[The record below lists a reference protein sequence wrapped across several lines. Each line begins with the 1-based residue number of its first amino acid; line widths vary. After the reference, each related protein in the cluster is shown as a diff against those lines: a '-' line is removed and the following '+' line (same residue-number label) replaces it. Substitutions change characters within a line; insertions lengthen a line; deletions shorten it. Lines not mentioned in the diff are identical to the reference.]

1 MPPLGKTKMTT
12 QRNTFNNARD
22 RFQALLQDRATPESQ
37 WQCLFAECPFIFS
50 ESLPVRIHEDD
61 IRPLARLGRAEPDFL
76 FFPKHP
82 GPLASY
88 GVIELKRA
96 DTRLIRI
103 PRKDVLS
110 LSSDANDALA
120 QARKYAIELK
130 ATPIVRPDE
139 LMVLGNDMH
148 IFVIAGMSEEIAAKV
163 TNEILRTQYEG
174 LLPANCRIVPFDALF
189 RAFESRIP
197 PAVHLLNTWLP
208 QAHAT
213 FQTFLTEIEQAYDGY
228 EEFLI
233 SDEILDKWMGLEKEF
248 AWMLGPEAHYREAI
262 PPRSEYEIIG
272 SEPMADGRRPLATKA
287 PNPSMFAAHVCTFV
301 KNVILKTR
309 EFGIKSSLPADVKE
323 LWQRSGAYASD

>member
-1 MPPLGKTKMTT
+1 MITRRETL
-12 QRNTFNNARD
+12 NNARE
-22 RFQALLQDRATPESQ
+22 RFQSLLQHRSTPESQ
-37 WQCLFAECPFIFS
+37 WQSLFADCPFIFS

-61 IRPLARLGRAEPDFL
+61 IRPLARLGCAEPDFI
-76 FFPKHP
+76 FFPKRP
-82 GPLASY
+82 DPLGSY

-110 LSSDANDALA
+110 LSSDANDAIA
-120 QARKYAIELK
+120 QAKKYAIEVK
-130 ATPIVRPDE
+130 VIPIIRPDE

-148 IFVIAGMSEEIAAKV
+148 IFIIAGMSEEIATKV

-174 LLPANCRIVPFDALF
+174 LLPANCHIVPFDTLF

-213 FQTFLTEIEQAYDGY
+213 FQTFLTEIEQAYNGY
-228 EEFLI
+228 KGFWLN
-233 SDEILDKWMGLEKEF
+233 DEILDTWMGLEKEF
-248 AWMLGPEAHYREAI
+248 SWMLGPDVHYREAI
-262 PPRSEYEIIG
+262 PPRSTYEIRG
-272 SEPMADGRRPLATKA
+272 SEPGTDGRRPLATEA
-287 PNPSMFAAHVCTFV
+287 PNPSMFAAQVCMFIN
-301 KNVILKTR
+301 NVLLKTR